1 MHPHT
6 PIVKQLLSKS
16 EPNLSYADAQSLLE
30 ELYFTYAE
38 RNPIDNNALRKLYT
52 DLKSYFRPLSF
63 MEEDAVFGLLDK
75 LYLLH
80 ERTAFLE
87 GTKFG
92 ARLAIELLEE

>member
-1 MHPHT
+1 MSH
-6 PIVKQLLSKS
+6 
-16 EPNLSYADAQSLLE
+16 ADAQSLLE

-38 RNPIDNNALRKLYT
+38 RNPINNEALRKLYA
-52 DLKSYFRPLSF
+52 DLHSYFRPLSF
-63 MEEDAVFGLLDK
+63 TEEDTVFDLLDK